1 MSIPIIG
8 GAAAYK
14 GLQVAQGGL
23 PAGTAAP
30 FAAGIAAAAISGF
43 AAIWFLLAYL
53 KRHSFELFVIY
64 RIVIGIGMLILI
76 FTGVRA
82 ATGI

>member
-1 MSIPIIG
+1 
-8 GAAAYK
+8 
-14 GLQVAQGGL
+14 
-23 PAGTAAP
+23 
-30 FAAGIAAAAISGF
+30 
-43 AAIWFLLAYL
+43 LLAYL

-64 RIVIGIGMLILI
+64 RIAVGVGMLILI